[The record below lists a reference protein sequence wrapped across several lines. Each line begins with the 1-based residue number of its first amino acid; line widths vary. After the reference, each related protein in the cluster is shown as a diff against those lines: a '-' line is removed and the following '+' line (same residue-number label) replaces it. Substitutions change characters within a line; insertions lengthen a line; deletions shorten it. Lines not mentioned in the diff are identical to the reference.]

1 MKQTAIKPC
10 KTCALRGATNTG
22 TPACS
27 KFKIPIDDI
36 ENNGCTWHTT
46 NTFTCEICGQPKDT
60 VMIWQDGN
68 TEKLI
73 CSDCYNLI
81 SSCHTCVNLNICNF
95 RNDHSEPQMVSKTIQ
110 QGFMTMQ
117 TQVKNPRLV
126 NKHCSTCRC
135 SDINNNC
142 FKDDTGAGC
151 PNWQLR

>member
-27 KFKIPIDDI
+27 KFKIPI

-46 NTFTCEICGQPKDT
+46 NTLTCELCGQPKDT
-60 VMIWQDGN
+60 VMIWQNDN

-73 CSDCYNLI
+73 CTDCYNSI
-81 SSCHTCVNLNICNF
+81 GSCHTCVNVNTCNF
-95 RNDHSEPQMVSKTIQ
+95 KNDHSEPQVVSKTIQ

-117 TQVKNPRLV
+117 TQVKNPHLV
-126 NKHCSTCRC
+126 EKHCSTCRC
-135 SDINNNC
+135 SDVNNNC

>member
-10 KTCALRGATNTG
+10 KTCALRGATDTG
-22 TPACS
+22 APACS

-46 NTFTCEICGQPKDT
+46 NILTCEICGQPKDT
-60 VMIWQDGN
+60 VMIWQNDN

-73 CSDCYNLI
+73 CSGCYNLI
-81 SSCHTCVNLNICNF
+81 GSCYTCVNANICNF
-95 RNDHSEPQMVSKTIQ
+95 KNDHSEPQVVSKTIQ

-117 TQVKNPRLV
+117 TQVKNPHLV
-126 NKHCSTCRC
+126 EKHCSICRC
-135 SDINNNC
+135 SDVNNNC
-142 FKDDTGAGC
+142 LKDDTGAEC